1 MKLSV
6 ETMKI
11 YLKHFTSFILLF
23 NAAGAIYGGGN
34 LIIHPDGSSIQ
45 LSLEWLKYTPF
56 RDYFVPG
63 IILFVANGLC
73 SIIVF
78 ISLIFK
84 HKNYLWFVIAQGVV
98 LTLWII
104 IQIILIR
111 MVYFLHI
118 VMGSLGVIL
127 IILGII
133 QLKIKE

>member
-1 MKLSV
+1 
-6 ETMKI
+6 MKI
-11 YLKHFTSFILLF
+11 YLKYFTSFILLF

-45 LSLEWLKYTPF
+45 LSMEWLKYTPF

-78 ISLIFK
+78 ISLIL
-84 HKNYLWFVIAQGVV
+84 NVSIYSWLVIVQGVI
-98 LTLWII
+98 LTFWII

-111 MVYFLHI
+111 TVYFLHI
-118 VMGSLGVIL
+118 IMGSCGIL
-127 IILGII
+127 MIVLGI
-133 QLKIKE
+133 LLLRLNKIKMDLN